1 MKLEYIFNLKEQDVI
16 VYDSK
21 LLCFHISFP
30 QELNTSGLLLKF
42 QSKSEFSKFKRIL
55 QKTSYLRYEN
65 IDLDILQNSSNGDS
79 KSKNK
84 SGVAE
89 EGKGEVIT
97 KRYTVFTVQS
107 INLGLNVKRNYKDL
121 LVKTDGNI
129 YVRG

>member
-84 SGVAE
+84 SGMAE

>member
-1 MKLEYIFNLKEQDVI
+1 M
-16 VYDSK
+16 
-21 LLCFHISFP
+21 
-30 QELNTSGLLLKF
+30 
-42 QSKSEFSKFKRIL
+42 
-55 QKTSYLRYEN
+55 RYEN

>member
-1 MKLEYIFNLKEQDVI
+1 M
-16 VYDSK
+16 
-21 LLCFHISFP
+21 
-30 QELNTSGLLLKF
+30 
-42 QSKSEFSKFKRIL
+42 
-55 QKTSYLRYEN
+55 RYEN
-65 IDLDILQNSSNGDS
+65 IDLDILQNSSNGDA

>member
-1 MKLEYIFNLKEQDVI
+1 M
-16 VYDSK
+16 
-21 LLCFHISFP
+21 
-30 QELNTSGLLLKF
+30 
-42 QSKSEFSKFKRIL
+42 
-55 QKTSYLRYEN
+55 RYEN
-65 IDLDILQNSSNGDS
+65 IDLDILQNSSNGDA

-84 SGVAE
+84 SGVEE

>member
-65 IDLDILQNSSNGDS
+65 IDLDILQNSSNGDA

-84 SGVAE
+84 SGVEE